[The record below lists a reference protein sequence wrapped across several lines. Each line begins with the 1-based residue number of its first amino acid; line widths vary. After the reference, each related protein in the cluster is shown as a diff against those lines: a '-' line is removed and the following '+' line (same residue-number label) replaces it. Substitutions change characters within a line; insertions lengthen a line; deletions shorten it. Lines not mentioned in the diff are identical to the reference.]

1 MRKLLLVLALLSP
14 VLHAATIPNFICT
27 DIRGDTWRTNES
39 YYTRMSIEQVPASY
53 EIFKYATDEKRKY
66 YSEINVVNHPEN
78 DGYYYGHL
86 YSSPDGLDRFDL
98 RCEKTK

>member
-1 MRKLLLVLALLSP
+1 MRRVIFALVMLSP
-14 VLHAATIPNFICT
+14 VVLAINIPNFICT

-53 EIFKYATDEKRKY
+53 EIFKYATDDKRKY

-86 YSSPDGLDRFDL
+86 YSIPDGLDSFDL

>member
-1 MRKLLLVLALLSP
+1 MRRILFALAMLSP

-39 YYTRMSIEQVPASY
+39 YYTRMSIEQVPTSY
-53 EIFKYATDEKRKY
+53 EIFKYATDEKHKY

-78 DGYYYGHL
+78 DGHYYGKL
-86 YSSPDGLDRFDL
+86 YSSPDGLDSFDL
-98 RCEKTK
+98 KCEKTK